1 MTLGLPA
8 AGGFFKEGF
17 SVVAFYKA
25 ALDAVRT
32 NVMVADADF
41 KIIYMNPAVTAL
53 MQEAEEDLRKDL
65 PEFKADSLIGRD
77 MGVFHRNPAHQVQLL
92 NYLTKP
98 HAATIRVGNRV
109 FDLRATPLY
118 EGEERIGFVVEW
130 ADARERLLN
139 LDYASQIA
147 AIGRSQAIIEF
158 SVDGLILKANDNVLN
173 ALGYTMDEL
182 EGRHHRVLMGN
193 LELGAQYEAFWAEL
207 NAGRYQ
213 TGQYRF
219 FGKDGREVRMEA
231 SYNPILDLSGKVSK
245 IVAFA
250 TDVSEKVKLLANLKT
265 LIDSNFGEIDGA
277 IDLSAQNASTAVEA
291 AKQTANSVEE
301 IAVSAEQFAAS
312 IDEISRSMFHSL
324 SATESAVEQTTSVED
339 STKALSSAA
348 QEMNGIASMIRKVA
362 NQINLLALNA
372 AIEAAHA
379 GEAGKGFAVVAQEVK
394 ALATQ
399 ASQATEQIGTEIGR
413 IQSISTDV
421 VQSLGAITNAVAT
434 VRENVTITSSALE
447 EQNAVS
453 RTMSSNMQS
462 AAEAVATVSSNIG
475 EISDAIQLARRAAEG
490 TRKAAGVLVR

>member
-1 MTLGLPA
+1 
-8 AGGFFKEGF
+8 
-17 SVVAFYKA
+17 VVALFKT

-32 NVMVADADF
+32 NVMIADADF

-53 MQEAEEDLRKDL
+53 MKEAEADLRKDL
-65 PEFKADSLIGRD
+65 PDFRADSLIGRN
-77 MGVFHRNPAHQVQLL
+77 MGVFHKNPAHQVRLL
-92 NYLTKP
+92 NYLDKP
-98 HAATIRVGNRV
+98 HSATINVGNRV
-109 FDLRATPLY
+109 FDLRATPLV
-118 EGEERIGFVVEW
+118 EGDKRIGFVVEW

-139 LDYASQIA
+139 LDYASQIT

-158 SVDGLILKANDNVLN
+158 SVDGVILKANDNFLN
-173 ALGYTMDEL
+173 ALGYTMAEL
-182 EGRHHRVLMGN
+182 EGRHHRMLMGD
-193 LELGAQYEAFWAEL
+193 LELGSKYDAFWAEL

-213 TGQYRF
+213 MGQYRF
-219 FGKDGREVRMEA
+219 SGKDGRQIRMEA
-231 SYNPILDLSGKVSK
+231 SYNPILDLNGRVSK

-250 TDVSEKVKLLANLKT
+250 TDVTEQVELLANLKT

-277 IDLSAQNASTAVEA
+277 IDLSAQNATTAVEA
-291 AKQTANSVEE
+291 AKQTASSVEE

-324 SATESAVEQTTSVED
+324 SATESAVEQTTAVEQ
-339 STKALSSAA
+339 STKALSGAA
-348 QEMNGIASMIRKVA
+348 QEMNGIAIMIRKVA

-399 ASQATEQIGTEIGR
+399 ASQATEQIGTEISR
-413 IQSISTDV
+413 IQSISAGV
-421 VQSLGAITNAVAT
+421 VASLSAITNAVAT

-453 RTMSSNMQS
+453 QTMSSNMQS
-462 AAEAVATVSSNIG
+462 AAEAVATVSSNID
-475 EISDAIQLARRAAEG
+475 EISDAIRLARRAAEG
-490 TRKAAGVLVR
+490 TRKAAVVLVR

>member
-1 MTLGLPA
+1 MI
-8 AGGFFKEGF
+8 
-17 SVVAFYKA
+17 
-25 ALDAVRT
+25 
-32 NVMVADADF
+32 ADADF

-53 MQEAEEDLRKDL
+53 MKEAEEDLRRDL

-77 MGVFHRNPAHQVQLL
+77 MGVFHKNPAHQVRLL

-98 HAATIRVGNRV
+98 HAATISVGNRV

-147 AIGRSQAIIEF
+147 AIGRSQAIMEF
-158 SVDGLILKANDNVLN
+158 SVDGIILKANDNVLN
-173 ALGYTMDEL
+173 ALGYTMEEL
-182 EGRHHRVLMGN
+182 AGRHHRMLMGN

-231 SYNPILDLSGKVSK
+231 SYNPILDLNGKVSK

-277 IDLSAQNASTAVEA
+277 IDLSAQNATTAVQA

-324 SATESAVEQTTSVED
+324 TATESAVEQTTAVEE

-413 IQSISTDV
+413 IQSISADV
-421 VQSLGAITNAVAT
+421 VASLGTITSAVAT

-475 EISDAIQLARRAAEG
+475 EISDAIQQARRAAEG
-490 TRKAAGVLVR
+490 TRKAAVVLVR

>member
-1 MTLGLPA
+1 MFA
-8 AGGFFKEGF
+8 FF
-17 SVVAFYKA
+17 KA

-32 NVMVADADF
+32 NVMIADADF

-53 MQEAEEDLRKDL
+53 MKEAEEDLRRDL

-77 MGVFHRNPAHQVQLL
+77 MGVFHKNPAHQVRLL

-98 HAATIRVGNRV
+98 HAATISVGNRV

-147 AIGRSQAIIEF
+147 AIGRSQAIMEF
-158 SVDGLILKANDNVLN
+158 SVDGIILKANDNVLK
-173 ALGYTMDEL
+173 ALGYTMEEL
-182 EGRHHRVLMGN
+182 AGRHHRMLMGN

-231 SYNPILDLSGKVSK
+231 SYNPILDLNGKVSK

-277 IDLSAQNASTAVEA
+277 IDLSAQNATTAVQA
-291 AKQTANSVEE
+291 AKRTANNVEE

-324 SATESAVEQTTSVED
+324 TATESAVEQTTAVGE

-413 IQSISTDV
+413 IQSISADV
-421 VQSLGAITNAVAT
+421 VASLGTITSAVAT

-475 EISDAIQLARRAAEG
+475 EISDAIQQARRAAEG
-490 TRKAAGVLVR
+490 TRKAAVVLVR

>member
-1 MTLGLPA
+1 MI
-8 AGGFFKEGF
+8 
-17 SVVAFYKA
+17 
-25 ALDAVRT
+25 
-32 NVMVADADF
+32 ADANF

-53 MQEAEEDLRKDL
+53 MKEAEEDLRRDL

-77 MGVFHRNPAHQVQLL
+77 MGVFHKNPAHQVRLL

-98 HAATIRVGNRV
+98 HAATISVGNRV

-147 AIGRSQAIIEF
+147 AIGRSQAIMEF
-158 SVDGLILKANDNVLN
+158 SVDGIILKANDNVLK
-173 ALGYTMDEL
+173 ALGYTMEEL
-182 EGRHHRVLMGN
+182 AGRHHRKLMGN

-231 SYNPILDLSGKVSK
+231 SYNPILDLNGKVSK

-277 IDLSAQNASTAVEA
+277 IDLSAQNATTAVQA

-324 SATESAVEQTTSVED
+324 TATESAVEQTTAVGE

-413 IQSISTDV
+413 IQSISADV
-421 VQSLGAITNAVAT
+421 VASLGTITSAVAT

-475 EISDAIQLARRAAEG
+475 EISDAIQQARRAAEG
-490 TRKAAGVLVR
+490 TRKAAVVLVR

>member
-1 MTLGLPA
+1 MVAL
-8 AGGFFKEGF
+8 FKT
-17 SVVAFYKA
+17 

-32 NVMVADADF
+32 NVMIADADF

-53 MQEAEEDLRKDL
+53 MKEAEADLRKDL
-65 PEFKADSLIGRD
+65 PDFRADSLIGRN
-77 MGVFHRNPAHQVQLL
+77 MGVFHKNPAHQVRLL
-92 NYLTKP
+92 NYLDKP
-98 HAATIRVGNRV
+98 HSATINVGNRV
-109 FDLRATPLY
+109 FDLRATPLV
-118 EGEERIGFVVEW
+118 EGDKRIGFVVEW

-139 LDYASQIA
+139 LDYASQIT

-158 SVDGLILKANDNVLN
+158 SVDGVILKANDNFLN
-173 ALGYTMDEL
+173 ALGYTMAEL
-182 EGRHHRVLMGN
+182 EGRHHRMLMGD
-193 LELGAQYEAFWAEL
+193 LELGSKYDAFWAEL

-213 TGQYRF
+213 MGQYRF
-219 FGKDGREVRMEA
+219 SGKDGRQIRMEA
-231 SYNPILDLSGKVSK
+231 SYNPILDLNGRVSK

-250 TDVSEKVKLLANLKT
+250 TDVTEQVELLANLKT

-277 IDLSAQNASTAVEA
+277 IDLSAQNATTAVEA
-291 AKQTANSVEE
+291 AKQTASSVEE

-324 SATESAVEQTTSVED
+324 SATESAVEQTTAVEQ
-339 STKALSSAA
+339 STKALSGAA
-348 QEMNGIASMIRKVA
+348 QEMNGIAIMIRKVA

-399 ASQATEQIGTEIGR
+399 ASQATEQIGTEISR
-413 IQSISTDV
+413 IQSISAGV
-421 VQSLGAITNAVAT
+421 VASLSAITNAVAT

-453 RTMSSNMQS
+453 QTMSSNMQS
-462 AAEAVATVSSNIG
+462 AAEAVATVSSNID
-475 EISDAIQLARRAAEG
+475 EISDAIRLARRAAEG
-490 TRKAAGVLVR
+490 TRKAAVVLVR

>member
-1 MTLGLPA
+1 MI
-8 AGGFFKEGF
+8 
-17 SVVAFYKA
+17 
-25 ALDAVRT
+25 
-32 NVMVADADF
+32 ADANF

-53 MQEAEEDLRKDL
+53 MKEAEEDLRRDL

-77 MGVFHRNPAHQVQLL
+77 MGVFHKNPAHQVRLL

-98 HAATIRVGNRV
+98 HAATISVGNRV

-147 AIGRSQAIIEF
+147 AIGRSQAIMEF
-158 SVDGLILKANDNVLN
+158 SVDGIILKANDNVLK
-173 ALGYTMDEL
+173 ALGYTMEEL
-182 EGRHHRVLMGN
+182 AGRHHRMLMGN

-231 SYNPILDLSGKVSK
+231 SYNPILDLNGKVSK

-277 IDLSAQNASTAVEA
+277 IDLSAQNATTAVQA

-324 SATESAVEQTTSVED
+324 TATESAVEQTTAVGE

-413 IQSISTDV
+413 IQSISADV
-421 VQSLGAITNAVAT
+421 VASLGTITSAVAT

-475 EISDAIQLARRAAEG
+475 EISDAIQQARRAAEG
-490 TRKAAGVLVR
+490 TRKAAVVLVR

>member
-1 MTLGLPA
+1 MFA
-8 AGGFFKEGF
+8 FF
-17 SVVAFYKA
+17 KA
-25 ALDAVRT
+25 ALDSVRT
-32 NVMVADADF
+32 NVMIADADF

-53 MQEAEEDLRKDL
+53 MKEAENDLRRDL
-65 PEFKADSLIGRD
+65 PDFRADSLIGRD
-77 MGVFHRNPAHQVQLL
+77 MGVFHKNPGHQVRLL

-98 HAATIRVGNRV
+98 HSATISVGNRV
-109 FDLRATPLY
+109 FDLRATPLL

-147 AIGRSQAIIEF
+147 AIGRSQAVVEF
-158 SVDGLILKANDNVLN
+158 SVDGVILKANDNFLD
-173 ALGYTMDEL
+173 ALGYTMAEL
-182 EGRHHRVLMGN
+182 EGRHHRVLMGD
-193 LELGAQYEAFWAEL
+193 LELGGEYDAFWAEL
-207 NAGRYQ
+207 NAGRYRM
-213 TGQYRF
+213 GQYRF
-219 FGKDGREVRMEA
+219 VGKDGRQVRMEA
-231 SYNPILDLSGKVSK
+231 SYNPILDLNGKVSK

-250 TDVSEKVKLLANLKT
+250 TDVTAQVQLLANLKT
-265 LIDSNFGEIDGA
+265 LIDGNFGEIDGA
-277 IDLSAQNASTAVEA
+277 IDLSARNATTAVGA
-291 AKQTANSVEE
+291 AKQTASSVEE

-324 SATESAVEQTTSVED
+324 SATESAVEQTTAVEQ
-339 STKALSSAA
+339 STKALSGAA

-399 ASQATEQIGTEIGR
+399 ASRATEEIVTEIGR
-413 IQSISTDV
+413 IQSISAEV
-421 VQSLGAITNAVAT
+421 VQSLNAITGAVAT

-490 TRKAAGVLVR
+490 TRQAAVVLVR